1 MIVFVAYYFSRD
13 WHVLNWFLVGYSL
26 VLCFLLIFIMPESPV
41 WLISC
46 NRQEEGYRILRKIAR
61 VNGIKD
67 YISPT
72 PTDASLE
79 EKLLDENKW
88 SQSTNVTTN
97 SEDTTKSSSEASSSQ
112 SEDFDIRMAKYL
124 VMPMSNLIKT
134 SILLYIWAALM
145 LLYYGI
151 SLGVLTHDSVDPY
164 LMYLLSV
171 VAEVIGYTFCYLN
184 DYFGPKK
191 MMTGFFIVTTVMYSL
206 IAFMTLEEADPTES
220 STSPKA
226 LLIMFLGLT
235 GKCMVSGINFK
246 FLTFNLKN

>member
-1 MIVFVAYYFSRD
+1 
-13 WHVLNWFLVGYSL
+13 
-26 VLCFLLIFIMPESPV
+26 MPESPV

-46 NRQEEGYRILRKIAR
+46 NRNEEGHRILRKIAR
-61 VNGIKD
+61 VNGIKN

-72 PTDASLE
+72 PTDSSIE
-79 EKLLDENKW
+79 EKLLDENKY
-88 SQSTNVTTN
+88 SQSTNATTN
-97 SEDTTKSSSEASSSQ
+97 SEDTTKSSEASSSSTTTQ

-124 VMPMSNLIKT
+124 VIPMSNLIKT

-191 MMTGFFIVTTVMYSL
+191 MMTGFFIVTTCCYSF
-206 IAFMTLEEADPTES
+206 IALLTLDEAGPNES
-220 STSPKA
+220 SFSAKA
-226 LLIMFLGLT
+226 LTIMFLGLT
-235 GKCMVSGINFK
+235 GKCMVSGKISLIISQF
-246 FLTFNLKN
+246 